1 MTKKSIT
8 VKHLAALQKS
18 AKHTT
23 YAPLSKSVCAA
34 MLAGSMLLG
43 GGVFVS
49 PAYADGY
56 VSGDGAR
63 VYYGYKANADYSKER
78 LLIKVTYYK
87 TKADALKGG
96 NDGVNPLGKFV
107 RVEYTSNNPEDANK
121 QPDKWALRPTWW
133 FGVPKGLKT
142 DTISQIRLVRNER
155 STQEAS
161 SPSTPGAKKLKDAS
175 RQGYAVASD
184 HTYNSIDQW
193 KHSVSRDYYS
203 GSDKTIDGKGWQRMV
218 GITKNEKDYDNS
230 GNTKGQW
237 DIYKDGSANGL
248 QGIFA
253 DWESAGQR
261 YYEMSYVAEMTEDA
275 WKQRDQKPL
284 LFVAGIYRGVGNW
297 RYVAGTTMHAPK
309 IADNL
314 ELKYPKPTPVKD
326 LSSLDE
332 NEQAAVKKAI
342 EDVNKSADSKNPNL
356 FDKLVAKDGVSVDA
370 KGNATITFTDGT
382 KRAMPANLL
391 VLKNETDKDKY
402 KPTLPAR
409 TPVVKLSKLTND
421 EKTKVRQAIIDA
433 NGKETPNEFLKHV
446 KQTNK
451 QYDFKVNDNGSVE
464 VTYEDGSKLTIPSTD
479 LVYQG
484 ATIADW
490 APYILPGYTEVVNP
504 SSLTQKEITDL
515 IAKFDKANEKLGIY
529 NAAKQSG
536 KSPVS
541 IATNGTATI
550 TWKDGSQTIVPG
562 FLYLKKKAPD
572 APKPKPTGDEKKYFT
587 VAVPTD
593 IPSVNFDP
601 FNMKTTDLTDHSTQL
616 TSIKDTLKGL
626 TATDTK
632 DSDTHPQI
640 TDVTFAV
647 DKNGVGKVT
656 FTADKYESAT
666 YPMGMF
672 MKQKPELQKHQQSGT
687 VEESGIKY
695 NLNKYFVDDPEH
707 LTTEDKNG
715 ALLQFVKDN
724 YKSAGTLTGSKCL
737 VSNLTPKDSTK
748 GLTASVNSGDGVVD
762 IEYNNS
768 GDIVIKGYKTTG
780 SSTKLTELLTIDHS
794 RIYEKRKKETVT
806 PQPSQDGYKYNL
818 TKIGIAGETPTQDEM
833 KHALQQFV
841 NDNYTGTI
849 PAMSDGTVTLENASG
864 VNAAPNTTG
873 MTPYSDATGAGVTK
887 IFANTSAGTEGYGDI
902 IVCGHKKGDTEE
914 DASGASTEEQLFT
927 IKASDLYI
935 KNSGSQNP
943 TDNTVEKLKALAK
956 QLLKEKKSLTKSDFT
971 RAGLDKDKITN
982 EAIDRM
988 TDAGELRDLIKK
1000 LSEAKHTDRTYNPAG
1015 DVVVDDPT
1023 KLTEDDF
1030 KKAVKAFFDANYDGQ
1045 NNFQIKTG
1053 SMNIPYLPSASDLKP
1068 KSGTVDMEIAD
1079 DNIKSVTSSK
1089 TGDAADYKSMV
1100 FKDAKGAQ
1108 LFTVAISYKKKEATP
1123 TPDAN
1128 QLQQMKEDAK
1138 KTIDKNPYLTPEQKE
1153 NYKKQ
1158 IDQATDQ
1165 KGIQD
1170 VLDQANTQA
1179 NKNKTDPNV
1188 QQTINDNKNGDKE
1201 KKDQELKAAKE
1212 AAKDIISKLPN
1223 LSGDEKKNLKEK
1235 VDKAAD
1241 INGVNSVVDEAKKLS
1256 ELKGVKEEAQK
1267 ATFVFLDHG
1276 KGGKDDSSDPNHT
1289 EDAALNELLGTKP
1302 AEDSTLADL
1311 AKKLKKDSNATAAEI
1326 RDALDAAKLQ
1336 NTSNEQNAKNAGIAK
1351 LEAKKAE
1358 LDAAYNALTDDQKKT
1373 ATEKY
1378 NAATAAIETAKTTVD
1393 SATKPSDITGALS
1406 TVNTALTEAN
1416 TAVENAKG
1424 KRDTS
1429 SITND
1434 QNSELAKEKKA
1445 QIARINASNLSA
1457 ADKEKATNE
1466 INAATMLGDPTGIA
1480 NRYLKAQKIED
1491 AKKQIAA
1498 LKYLNKA
1505 QKQYYKDLL
1514 DSTDASD
1521 HVDEAGKPIGKD
1533 DIDDALEQALNLNG
1547 VMKRLADLAT
1557 SADKLKKDNKDQKY
1571 SSATEDKK
1579 SAFDAALKAANT
1591 QLDKVDG
1598 ADSDNINADG
1608 ANALYNDLLKAMQ
1621 GLDSSVKGVDLYTE
1635 DLRKEYTDDVA
1646 LKEKPVYK
1654 NATKN
1659 VKEAFDKAFEAAKTA
1674 LEEAKDANKVT
1685 QLGADAA
1692 AQQNA
1697 IGAAL
1702 ANLVNTRKAL
1712 DGIDTTA
1719 LQAEVDKDKPL
1730 TDKPVYKNASDDK
1743 KTAFDKALAA
1753 AEDAI
1758 ADAEGKKQL
1767 AADEDP
1773 KTQEQKQ
1780 KAVNDA
1786 LTALQNAAK
1795 ALDGKEQKPTPT
1807 PSVDKTGLRALVD
1820 AAGQVKDSDAYK
1832 YADAN
1837 KQGAYDK
1844 AITDGQNV
1852 LAKTDATADDV
1863 AKAVQAITTAK
1874 TALDGKKPAPTPAPS
1889 VDKTGL
1895 QHEIA
1900 NSGDVKK
1907 SDDYTNAPSDKKQA
1921 YDHALDHANEVNK
1934 DPNAT
1939 QDQVNQAAEDLKKAE
1954 HDLKP
1959 APTPAPSVD
1968 KTGLQQAV
1976 DDDTNFR
1983 SKAPYLVAE
1992 APDLDAYKQAV
2003 DDAHTVLQDAHATQ
2017 AQVDEALKK
2026 LQNTKQ
2032 AIVSKFGT
2040 TSDAGTG
2047 VTAGTTTGSNA
2058 GTTTGTTTGNTTTTG
2073 ASVTADQST
2082 TGSTNA
2088 AVNNA
2093 PAVKNA
2099 DAAVAQA
2106 QAKVEA
2112 AEAEVK
2118 KLAANPSATQ
2128 AQVNAAQR
2136 KLADARKTLADAQ
2149 AHAAQV
2155 RKSVQAHASQ
2165 AGRAV
2170 ELSKTGSAVSVLG
2183 MFAAT
2188 VAAAGAAIFLGK
2200 RRGTSRHSN
2209 K

>member
-1 MTKKSIT
+1 MR
-8 VKHLAALQKS
+8 H
-18 AKHTT
+18 
-23 YAPLSKSVCAA
+23 YPRVCA
-34 MLAGSMLLG
+34 LRCSPDQCCLG
-43 GGVFVS
+43 GGVFAS

-155 STQEAS
+155 GTQEAS
-161 SPSTPGAKKLKDAS
+161 SPATPGAKKLKDAS
-175 RQGYAVASD
+175 RQGYVVASD
-184 HTYNSIDQW
+184 HTYNNIDQW
-193 KHSVSRDYYS
+193 KHSISRDYYS

-218 GITKNEKDYDNS
+218 GITNKDKDYDNS

-237 DIYKDGSANGL
+237 DVYKDGANGL

-261 YYEMSYVAEMTEDA
+261 YYEMSYVAEMTDDA

-297 RYVAGTTMHAPK
+297 RYAAGTTMRAPK

-314 ELKYPKPTPVKD
+314 ELKYPKPTPVKNLD
-326 LSSLDE
+326 SLDE

-342 EDVNKSADSKNPNL
+342 EDVNKSADTKNPNL

-370 KGNATITFTDGT
+370 KGNATITFTDNT
-382 KRAMPANLL
+382 KRVMPANLL

-446 KQTNK
+446 KKNADGS
-451 QYDFKVNDNGSVE
+451 QYEFKVNDNGSVE

-490 APYILPGYTEVVNP
+490 APYRVPVPTQVDDP
-504 SSLTQKEITDL
+504 SQALTQEQKNT
-515 IAKFDKANEKLGIY
+515 IASAFDEANKSFPVY
-529 NAAKQSG
+529 QDAK
-536 KSPVS
+536 KHNNNTSPVTFDNKNN
-541 IATNGTATI
+541 AVI
-550 TWKDGSQTIVPG
+550 TWADGSQTTIPAWQ
-562 FLYLKKKAPD
+562 FLKKKPTQAT
-572 APKPKPTGDEKKYFT
+572 KPEQKQTTKEFT
-587 VAVPTD
+587 VDLPQTPAEVT
-593 IPSVNFDP
+593 FDP
-601 FNMKTTDLTDHSTQL
+601 FDKTATIDQNQLSNLETALKDLKAKDASDSNKTVTL
-616 TSIKDTLKGL
+616 TSAKISIADGTVTFKAEGYEDRKYPIGIFYKKKSTGTGTQNPTQQTPTSK
-626 TATDTK
+626 TYTESDNNKNTYTYFVTK
-632 DSDTHPQI
+632 TQI
-640 TDVTFAV
+640 SEAKVSDVTAQEAV
-647 DKNGVGKVT
+647 K
-656 FTADKYESAT
+656 
-666 YPMGMF
+666 
-672 MKQKPELQKHQQSGT
+672 
-687 VEESGIKY
+687 
-695 NLNKYFVDDPEH
+695 
-707 LTTEDKNG
+707 
-715 ALLQFVKDN
+715 ALKQFVKDN
-724 YKSAGTLTGSKCL
+724 YTGWTEQDLEHVTSNVAISTSWKAKTGTK
-737 VSNLTPKDSTK
+737 NLEPYNNGNGRITSISVNTNDN
-748 GLTASVNSGDGVVD
+748 GLTVT
-762 IEYNNS
+762 
-768 GDIVIKGYKTTG
+768 GYRYA
-780 SSTKLTELLTIDHS
+780 D
-794 RIYEKRKKETVT
+794 
-806 PQPSQDGYKYNL
+806 Q
-818 TKIGIAGETPTQDEM
+818 
-833 KHALQQFV
+833 
-841 NDNYTGTI
+841 
-849 PAMSDGTVTLENASG
+849 
-864 VNAAPNTTG
+864 
-873 MTPYSDATGAGVTK
+873 
-887 IFANTSAGTEGYGDI
+887 
-902 IVCGHKKGDTEE
+902 E
-914 DASGASTEEQLFT
+914 DAEIDASTDGPLFT
-927 IKASDLYI
+927 ISANDLYTP
-935 KNSGSQNP
+935 NSGSQNP

-956 QLLKEKKSLTKSDFT
+956 QLLAEKKNLTKSDFT
-971 RAGLDKDKITN
+971 RAGLNKDEITDK
-982 EAIDRM
+982 AIDKM
-988 TDAGELRDLIKK
+988 TDAEELRELIKK
-1000 LSEAKHTDRTYNPAG
+1000 LSEAKHADPTYNSAG
-1015 DVVVDDPT
+1015 DVVVDNPAT
-1023 KLTEDDF
+1023 PTEDDF
-1030 KKAVKAFFDANYDGQ
+1030 KKAVEAFVKVNYD
-1045 NNFQIKTG
+1045 NSDKFNANTV
-1053 SMNIPYLPSASDLKP
+1053 PTTLPTDLTP
-1068 KSGTVDMEIAD
+1068 KSGTVNMEIAD
-1079 DNIKSVTSSK
+1079 DNIMSVTSSETDGNK
-1089 TGDAADYKSMV
+1089 DYKSIV
-1100 FKDAKGAQ
+1100 FKDQNGKQ
-1108 LFTVAISYKKKEATP
+1108 LFSVAISYKKKEKTP
-1123 TPDAN
+1123 KLSDDELKEMRKQAKETIDHNPNLTKTDKKGFDDRIDTANTAEEIQKILKEAADKAN
-1128 QLQQMKEDAK
+1128 QNSTSGNPEIKGEISGNQSGTDAENQQK
-1138 KTIDKNPYLTPEQKE
+1138 
-1153 NYKKQ
+1153 
-1158 IDQATDQ
+1158 
-1165 KGIQD
+1165 
-1170 VLDQANTQA
+1170 LD
-1179 NKNKTDPNV
+1179 
-1188 QQTINDNKNGDKE
+1188 
-1201 KKDQELKAAKE
+1201 AAKE

-1223 LSGDEKKNLKEK
+1223 LSDDEKKDLTGK
-1235 VDKAAD
+1235 VTSATD

-1521 HVDEAGKPIGKD
+1521 HVDEAGKPTGKD

-1659 VKEAFDKAFEAAKTA
+1659 VKEAFDAAVTAAKAA
-1674 LEEAKDANKVT
+1674 LENATKNPTA
-1685 QLGADAA
+1685 LGADAA

-1719 LQAEVDKDKPL
+1719 LQAEVDKDKLL
-1730 TDKPVYKNASDDK
+1730 TDKPVYKNATENK
-1743 KTAFDKALAA
+1743 KTDFDKALAA

-1758 ADAEGKKQL
+1758 ADAEGKKHL
-1767 AADEDP
+1767 VAGEDP

-1786 LTALQNAAK
+1786 LTALRNAAK
-1795 ALDGKEQKPTPT
+1795 ALDGKEQKPTPA
-1807 PSVDKTGLRALVD
+1807 PSVDKTGLKALVD

-1832 YADAN
+1832 YADAD

-1844 AITDGQNV
+1844 AISDGQSV
-1852 LAKTDATADDV
+1852 LAKTDATADEV
-1863 AKAVQAITTAK
+1863 TNAVNAITTAK

-1900 NSGDVKK
+1900 NSGDVKKSDDYTNAPSDKKQAYDHALDHANEVNKDPNATQDQVNQAAEDLKKAEHDLKPAPTPAPSVDKTGLQKEIGNESNVKK